1 MLSQSSELLTLPSRE
16 RHIRILS
23 NFRPDLICTARRT
36 GFLDLLSRSA
46 KLEKYRLIGSESGS
60 GVVDV
65 RLANRYFSKLF
76 REYCIADMAM
86 FKERKIGLRWRS
98 ETEVLTGKG
107 QFCCANRY
115 CNSCSCLESYE
126 VHFHYME
133 ACDVK
138 KVLVKLRVCESCA
151 VKLNYGST
159 TAKNKR
165 RFLQTNPRLLIARK
179 FPSDRIRNDIEY
191 IHAKHEVFCDNNWN
205 IKYTGCSEQA
215 HESFSM
221 LDKLDQGKPQKT
233 VLGEFKFVKYL
244 KEMCV

>member
-36 GFLDLLSRSA
+36 GFRDLLSRSA

-115 CNSCSCLESYE
+115 CNSCS
-126 VHFHYME
+126 
-133 ACDVK
+133 
-138 KVLVKLRVCESCA
+138 
-151 VKLNYGST
+151 
-159 TAKNKR
+159 
-165 RFLQTNPRLLIARK
+165 AR
-179 FPSDRIRNDIEY
+179 
-191 IHAKHEVFCDNNWN
+191 
-205 IKYTGCSEQA
+205 
-215 HESFSM
+215 
-221 LDKLDQGKPQKT
+221 
-233 VLGEFKFVKYL
+233 
-244 KEMCV
+244 